1 MNFTN
6 MKVSTRLAIS
16 FGALLLLMCMIIGVS
31 IWRLETNGVMTE
43 RIVTEAMPK
52 ERLIAEWHSAT
63 KLNGART
70 IAVIDSSDISRQKQL
85 GEKIKETSQ
94 RISEIQKQLDA
105 MSKSPAEIEIYANLG
120 EMRKAYLAA
129 RDATFAA
136 KKEGRETEFR
146 NLVGTR
152 VEPALENYLAT
163 INKLTAHQSDLIRD
177 FLGEVQVNYKT
188 GERLIVILGA
198 VALLVGGAN
207 AFQVTRSLLKQLG
220 GEPGYAA
227 SVANRI
233 AAGDLAAVIEVDS
246 KDQASMLFAIKEMR
260 DRLAAIVSEV
270 SSGADTITTVSNQIA
285 AGNLDLSSR
294 TEEQASS
301 LEETAAS
308 MEELTGTAK
317 KNVDNAR
324 QANQLAV
331 SAAEIAVKG
340 GAVVSQVVDTM
351 GSINASSK
359 KIVDIIGVIDSIAFQ
374 TNILALN
381 AAVEAARAGEQGRG
395 FAVVAA
401 EVRNLAQRSA
411 SAAKE
416 IKALI
421 GDSVEKVDIGAKLVD
436 QAGATMQ
443 EIVDSVK
450 RVTDIMSEITSDSR
464 EQTSGIEQI
473 NQAIMQMDAVTQQNA
488 ALVEQAATAAQS
500 LQEQAGNLAQVV
512 SVFKNDVH
520 AVSF

>member
-163 INKLTAHQSDLIRD
+163 INKLTAHQSELIRD

-246 KDQASMLFAIKEMR
+246 KEMR